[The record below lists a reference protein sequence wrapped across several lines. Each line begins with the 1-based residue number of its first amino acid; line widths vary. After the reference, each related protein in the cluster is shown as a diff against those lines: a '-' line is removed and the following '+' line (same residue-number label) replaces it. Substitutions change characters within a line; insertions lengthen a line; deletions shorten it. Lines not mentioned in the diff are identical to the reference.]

1 MIHSRIFCLTH
12 VDPLL
17 NSHQSNI
24 PPTTRT
30 HTQSQVYHG
39 HNRTHVLIRHRYDS
53 LRCHVQIGTKFR
65 IPILSQLSKQ
75 TVTAGVKRSVKA
87 DVGST
92 ITYSHTYV
100 FSEGAHIYLYIYICP
115 ICINEYANSWWHT
128 TFISPPSSAAARASS
143 VVGDS
148 AQMRLTSKTRNRI
161 TYFPASRYSAKCT
174 YHTSAHQGEN
184 VLSSAKSIEW
194 IQLSLGLPLGS
205 IIS

>member
-30 HTQSQVYHG
+30 HTQSQVYHR

-100 FSEGAHIYLYIYICP
+100 FSEGAHIYLYIYLPNLYKWIC
-115 ICINEYANSWWHT
+115 ELL
-128 TFISPPSSAAARASS
+128 
-143 VVGDS
+143 V
-148 AQMRLTSKTRNRI
+148 
-161 TYFPASRYSAKCT
+161 
-174 YHTSAHQGEN
+174 AHN
-184 VLSSAKSIEW
+184 VHFATKFC
-194 IQLSLGLPLGS
+194 GGTS
-205 IIS
+205 IISRRWLCTDETDLKNQESHYLFPSIALLSEMHISHISTSGWKCAFVRQEYRVDTAIFRVTIR